1 MDSMTAKFID
11 VTNVVGFPKKNPPE
25 GGDVR
30 NTGWTE
36 GVTFLRTPDWM
47 PERARPK
54 ALARQRE
61 ESRNGERTYSIAL
74 SIASQ
79 VDGHSGSAL
88 TSRSP
93 MRKRSM

>member
-11 VTNVVGFPKKNPPE
+11 DVTIIVGFPKKNPPE
-25 GGDVR
+25 GGD
-30 NTGWTE
+30 GWTE
-36 GVTFLRTPDWM
+36 GVTFLRTPART

-54 ALARQRE
+54 ASARQRE
-61 ESRNGERTYSIAL
+61 ESRNGERTHSFIAL
-74 SIASQ
+74 SILSQ

-93 MRKRSM
+93 TRKRSM

>member
-11 VTNVVGFPKKNPPE
+11 EVTNIVGFPKKNPPE

-30 NTGWTE
+30 NTGWME
-36 GVTFLRTPDWM
+36 GVTFLRTPDRT

-54 ALARQRE
+54 AQRPRQRE
-61 ESRNGERTYSIAL
+61 ESRNGERTHSFIAL
-74 SIASQ
+74 LILAQ

-88 TSRSP
+88 T
-93 MRKRSM
+93 